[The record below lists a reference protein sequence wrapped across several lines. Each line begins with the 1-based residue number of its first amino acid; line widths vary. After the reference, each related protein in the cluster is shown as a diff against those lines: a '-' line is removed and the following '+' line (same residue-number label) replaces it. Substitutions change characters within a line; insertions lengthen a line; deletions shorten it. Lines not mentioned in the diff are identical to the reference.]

1 MTDPA
6 SVSAPP
12 SDDLRRLV
20 HDLRSPLAVIDGFAR
35 LLDTG
40 QAGVSDAQRA
50 DYVQRIRAAAREMTE
65 LLDAARR

>member
-1 MTDPA
+1 MTERPA
-6 SVSAPP
+6 VSAAP

-35 LLDTG
+35 LLDSDHP
-40 QAGVSDAQRA
+40 GVSDAQRA
-50 DYVQRIRAAAREMTE
+50 DYVQRIRTAAREMSE